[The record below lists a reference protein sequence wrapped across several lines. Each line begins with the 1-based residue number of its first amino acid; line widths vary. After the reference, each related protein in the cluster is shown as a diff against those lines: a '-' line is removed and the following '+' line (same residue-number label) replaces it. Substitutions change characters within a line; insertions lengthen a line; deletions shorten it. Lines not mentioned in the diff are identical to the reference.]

1 MVPSL
6 LVGFL
11 HSELVWR
18 VYEGSAVCS
27 VTEHLHS
34 LYADLPG
41 QVRRRSVLL
50 LQESNKT

>member
-6 LVGFL
+6 PVGFL

-18 VYEGSAVCS
+18 VCEGSAVCS
-27 VTEHLHS
+27 VTENLHS

-41 QVRRRSVLL
+41 QVRSSVLL
-50 LQESNKT
+50 LQESNQT